1 MRQLLIY
8 TLIILAYLP
17 MHGQEGANPF
27 EIQSRLDSVYQS
39 QPASESSAINIFDVI
54 RDDQVIIE
62 SNTSVP
68 TQSGDE
74 PISTIIPPVGED
86 QPING
91 DEVLTETEDIINPFD
106 VSHIPIRRSKLK
118 KEADAFA
125 PTKSLTSNK
134 TKRERSSSE
143 TSSNAF
149 LFWLNLLTGFILAI
163 VINTQSGALTKI
175 SKSITNENVLKL
187 NHRNEKRGTAGHY
200 LLLYFSF
207 FINAGIF
214 IYLVIYH
221 FYGMSGWMLFAKCFA
236 GVSVIYLLRHLFLY
250 MVGVSFPVRKE
261 ASLYGFTIESFN
273 LFIGIILIPLNLI
286 IAFGPTNIAIPLI
299 YVSMVVVGLLILL
312 RTFRGLLIS
321 TSWISSNLIH
331 FFLYLCAFE
340 ILPILLLIKVIGK
353 FGTA

>member
-1 MRQLLIY
+1 MRQLLLY
-8 TLIILAYLP
+8 SLIIFAHLP
-17 MHGQEGANPF
+17 LYGQEGANPF

-39 QPASESSAINIFDVI
+39 QPAAESSSINIFDVI
-54 RDDQVIIE
+54 RDDQIIIE
-62 SNTSVP
+62 PNTSIP
-68 TQSGDE
+68 TQSSDE
-74 PISTIIPPVGED
+74 PQSTIIPPVGED
-86 QPING
+86 RPING
-91 DEVLTETEDIINPFD
+91 DKELTETEDIINPFD

-125 PTKSLTSNK
+125 PAKSPITSK

-143 TSSNAF
+143 ASSNAF

-207 FINAGIF
+207 FINAAIF
-214 IYLVIYH
+214 IYLVMYH
-221 FYGMSGWMLFAKCFA
+221 FYSMSGWVIFAKCFA
-236 GVSVIYLLRHLFLY
+236 GVSAIYLVRHLFLY

-273 LFIGIILIPLNLI
+273 LFIGIILLPLNLI

-299 YVSMVVVGLLILL
+299 YVGMAVIGLLLLL
-312 RTFRGLLIS
+312 RTFRGLLIA
-321 TSWISSNLIH
+321 TRWISSNLIH
-331 FFLYLCAFE
+331 FFLYLCTFE